1 VCLAEGLSATADL
14 SPGPFDHPRRGG
26 TFPAAPEDV
35 PALPEN
41 LPAARGSASGTYT
54 FPKGRSAML
63 CLSVLPWLSLSMLH
77 LAAVPPVE
85 LSSIDRS
92 LRREPVYQSK
102 APHYALLVF
111 GPRAEHRCWLVVD
124 GDRLYL
130 DRNGNGDLTEAGE
143 CLRCSQVLGTGPGAQ
158 RWFEGGDI
166 LLPDGQTKYTRLV
179 IVYQVLS
186 GLGQKD
192 IHYCRVWLETIACQF
207 AAARLEPRPDK
218 APILSFGGRLTLLPG
233 AMDPTLTEGFLRG
246 QECEIGVRVGTLG
259 RGTSLQEGRP
269 VAVTV
274 LCQPPS
280 LRDGLP
286 RVSSKIIPEGIHP
299 VAEIE
304 FPSSKPGEEPIRV
317 RVVLSRRC

>member
-1 VCLAEGLSATADL
+1 
-14 SPGPFDHPRRGG
+14 
-26 TFPAAPEDV
+26 
-35 PALPEN
+35 
-41 LPAARGSASGTYT
+41 
-54 FPKGRSAML
+54 ML
-63 CLSVLPWLSLSMLH
+63 CPGVFPWLSLSILH
-77 LAAVPPVE
+77 LAAVPQVD

-111 GPRAEHRCWLVVD
+111 GPRTEHRCWLVAD

-130 DRNGNGDLTEAGE
+130 DRNGDLTEAGE

-158 RWFEGGDI
+158 RWFEGGEI
-166 LLPDGQTKYTRLV
+166 LLPDGQAKCTHLV
-179 IVYQVLS
+179 ILYQVLS
-186 GLGQKD
+186 GLDQKE

-218 APILSFGGRLTLLPG
+218 APILPFGGRLTLLAG
-233 AMDPTLTEGFLRG
+233 AMYPALTEGFLRG

-259 RGTSLQEGRP
+259 WGASLQEDRR

-274 LCQPPS
+274 FCQPPS

-304 FPSSKPGEEPIRV
+304 FPSSKPGDEPIRV
-317 RVVLSRRC
+317 RVVLSQRC